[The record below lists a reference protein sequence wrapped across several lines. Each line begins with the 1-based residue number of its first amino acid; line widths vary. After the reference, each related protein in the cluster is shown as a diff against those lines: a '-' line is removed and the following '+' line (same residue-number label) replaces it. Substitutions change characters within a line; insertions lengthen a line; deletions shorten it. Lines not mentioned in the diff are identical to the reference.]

1 MMFRLT
7 HHYHKLCTSM
17 DSTSNT
23 TIAMTT
29 CEDPYNSYKNNQS
42 HKNNQDDGYDQ
53 CDWTTGN
60 LRAKLPRR
68 KAPM

>member
-7 HHYHKLCTSM
+7 HHYHKLRTSM

-29 CEDPYNSYKNNQS
+29 FEDPYNSYKNNQ
-42 HKNNQDDGYDQ
+42 DDGYDQ
-53 CDWTTGN
+53 RDWTTGN